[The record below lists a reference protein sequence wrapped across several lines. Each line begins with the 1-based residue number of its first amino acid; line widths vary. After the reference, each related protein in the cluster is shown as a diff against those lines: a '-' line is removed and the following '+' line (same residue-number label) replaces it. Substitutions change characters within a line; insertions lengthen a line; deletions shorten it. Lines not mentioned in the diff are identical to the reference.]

1 MHLAGVCPICVG
13 EVPCTAPY
21 PRASGAPNT
30 HRIAEGNPISE
41 AAEEEKL
48 RLVADVAHAA
58 WG

>member
-1 MHLAGVCPICVG
+1 VHRPVS
-13 EVPCTAPY
+13 PCI
-21 PRASGAPNT
+21 RRLNT

>member
-1 MHLAGVCPICVG
+1 VHRPVS
-13 EVPCTAPY
+13 
-21 PRASGAPNT
+21 RASGALNT